1 MLNRGLYFRWISRGS
16 CLAIAALLATPL
28 ASVQAGEMLVPEDR
42 TGYSF
47 ISLQIGGAIPEPVK
61 STISNTAGAAFSGR
75 QEVNFNSGI
84 ILDLLYGRYFTD
96 RLHGTMKL
104 TYSRGNPSTI
114 SNVSGFTGNPLA
126 GLTVPAAG
134 SGSAIGVAADVR
146 YDFAK
151 FDNGARLYAGGGVV
165 VTRLTMKN
173 LGPEPSPFHISDSD
187 TAYALCAL
195 TGFSIPVAR
204 NLEFTAQYTAALV
217 SGTSYRSTIGANT
230 LTVSTRTDLRHIGT
244 IGFRFL
250 FN

>member
-1 MLNRGLYFRWISRGS
+1 MWNRSRLFRWARQGGW
-16 CLAIAALLATPL
+16 LAAATLLVTPL
-28 ASVQAGEMLVPEDR
+28 ASIHAGEMLAPEDR

-47 ISLQIGGAIPEPVK
+47 ISLQIGGAIPDPVK
-61 STISNTAGAAFSGR
+61 STVSNTAGAAFSGR

-96 RLHGTMKL
+96 RLHGTVKL
-104 TYSRGNPSTI
+104 TYSRGVPSTI

-134 SGSAIGVAADVR
+134 SGSAIGVAADLR

-151 FDNGARLYAGGGVV
+151 YDNGARLYAGAGVIAS
-165 VTRLTMKN
+165 RLTMTN

-187 TAYALCAL
+187 MAYALCAL
-195 TGFSIPVAR
+195 TGFSIPVAQ
-204 NLEFTAQYTAALV
+204 NLEFIAQYTAALV
-217 SGTSYRSTIGANT
+217 SGTSYRSTIGPNT
-230 LTVSTRTDLRHIGT
+230 LSVSTRTDLRHIGT